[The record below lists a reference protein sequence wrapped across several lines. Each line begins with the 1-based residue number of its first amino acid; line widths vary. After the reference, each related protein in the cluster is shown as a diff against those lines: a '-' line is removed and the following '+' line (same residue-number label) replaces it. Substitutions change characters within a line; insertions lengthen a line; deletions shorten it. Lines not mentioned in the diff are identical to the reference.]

1 MSMPRITIGFGI
13 ALIVLGVLGYLL
25 TLGGGSSITALIP
38 ALFGLALGA
47 LGLVAQQKEDW
58 RKHAM
63 HAAAVVGVLGILGTL
78 RVIPNVIALLT
89 GGTVATL
96 SGTIAQVVMLV
107 LCVVFV
113 GLCVRSFID
122 ARRTGA
128 V

>member
-78 RVIPNVIALLT
+78 RVIPNLIALLT

-96 SGTIAQVVMLV
+96 SGTIAQVIMLV

-122 ARRTGA
+122 ARRAGA

>member
-1 MSMPRITIGFGI
+1 MPRITIGFGI

-38 ALFGLALGA
+38 ALFGLVLGA

>member
-1 MSMPRITIGFGI
+1 
-13 ALIVLGVLGYLL
+13 
-25 TLGGGSSITALIP
+25 
-38 ALFGLALGA
+38 
-47 LGLVAQQKEDW
+47 
-58 RKHAM
+58 
-63 HAAAVVGVLGILGTL
+63 VVGVLGILGTL

>member
-1 MSMPRITIGFGI
+1 MPRITIGFGI